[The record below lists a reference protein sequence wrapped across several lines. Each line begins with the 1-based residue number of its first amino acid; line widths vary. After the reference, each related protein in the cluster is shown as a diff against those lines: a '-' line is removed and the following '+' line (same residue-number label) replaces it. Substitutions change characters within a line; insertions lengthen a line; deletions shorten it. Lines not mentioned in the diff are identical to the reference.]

1 MTVITEIKSR
11 LNIVDIVSGYVK
23 LEKAGSNFKGCC
35 PLHNEKSASFFV
47 SPSRQTYHCFGCNR
61 GGDIFSFIE
70 ELEGIDF
77 RGALKVLADRAGV
90 VLIHENI
97 SVKNDNNTLY
107 GVLDYAAKFY
117 EAVLLKFPEAHTYL
131 KNRGLT
137 DATIK
142 QFRIG
147 FAPDEWSSLRDF
159 LFKKGIPDGIMERAG
174 LTIPSKENRSEKS
187 YDRFRGRLMFPITDT
202 AGRVAGFSGRVLIE
216 GVGKT
221 LGASSA
227 AKYVNSPETDVFHK
241 SRVLFGFSFAKE
253 AIRRADTC
261 VIVEGQMDLILS
273 HQAAIINTV
282 ASSGTAL
289 STEHLDLIKRF
300 TKNIVLAFDA
310 DTAGIT
316 AAHRA
321 ILLALA
327 HDMSVR
333 IAQLPTGMDP
343 ADVIRTDPLVWVQAV
358 NSALPVIDFY
368 LDLIPKLYL
377 DKSTQRAHI
386 STTIIPFIA
395 LLKSSID
402 QGHYVG
408 EISKLLSIKEEP
420 VWEEVKKS
428 RNQENNES
436 GKQEG
441 ASLEIKNTIPIRDR
455 IARTIEGILLWQES
469 ISQRIIDSE
478 YYRKKFSVL
487 TDTPIDIV
495 HKKENSEELIFEVE
509 TRFQGNIKIKEELE
523 DLFEKFEKETLR
535 DLFSKKMVELK
546 EKERAGDTVGAE
558 KLLIECQDIS
568 KKFKN

>member
-1 MTVITEIKSR
+1 
-11 LNIVDIVSGYVK
+11 
-23 LEKAGSNFKGCC
+23 
-35 PLHNEKSASFFV
+35 
-47 SPSRQTYHCFGCNR
+47 
-61 GGDIFSFIE
+61 
-70 ELEGIDF
+70 
-77 RGALKVLADRAGV
+77 
-90 VLIHENI
+90 
-97 SVKNDNNTLY
+97 
-107 GVLDYAAKFY
+107 
-117 EAVLLKFPEAHTYL
+117 
-131 KNRGLT
+131 
-137 DATIK
+137 
-142 QFRIG
+142 
-147 FAPDEWSSLRDF
+147 
-159 LFKKGIPDGIMERAG
+159 MERAG

-408 EISKLLSIKEEP
+408 EISKL
-420 VWEEVKKS
+420 
-428 RNQENNES
+428 
-436 GKQEG
+436 
-441 ASLEIKNTIPIRDR
+441 
-455 IARTIEGILLWQES
+455 
-469 ISQRIIDSE
+469 
-478 YYRKKFSVL
+478 
-487 TDTPIDIV
+487 
-495 HKKENSEELIFEVE
+495 
-509 TRFQGNIKIKEELE
+509 
-523 DLFEKFEKETLR
+523 
-535 DLFSKKMVELK
+535 
-546 EKERAGDTVGAE
+546 
-558 KLLIECQDIS
+558 
-568 KKFKN
+568 